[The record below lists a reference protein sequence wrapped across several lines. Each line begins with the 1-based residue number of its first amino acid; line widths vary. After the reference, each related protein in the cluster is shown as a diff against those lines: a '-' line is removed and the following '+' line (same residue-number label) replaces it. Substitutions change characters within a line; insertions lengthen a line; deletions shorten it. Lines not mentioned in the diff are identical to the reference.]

1 MAMNGEAGSS
11 LIEALI
17 AILLVGI
24 AAMGL
29 TSGFS
34 VMLDTNTRCEER
46 TAAVAA
52 AEQEL
57 EGLRMA
63 NVETLPETGKS
74 AAKRVRM
81 DERDYDVVIW
91 YCKTKAYCTDNSR
104 HLEIEVTHDGRTVYT
119 VETVF
124 TQLQ

>member
-1 MAMNGEAGSS
+1 MAMKEETGSS
-11 LIEALI
+11 LVESLI

-52 AEQEL
+52 AEQAM

-63 NVETLPETGKS
+63 NVEMLPKTGKS
-74 AAKRVRM
+74 AAKRVRV
-81 DERDYDVVIW
+81 DERDYDVVTW
-91 YCKTKAYCTDNSR
+91 YCKTSNYCTDNSR
-104 HLEIEVTHDGRTVYT
+104 HLEVEVTHDGRTVYT

-124 TQLQ
+124 THLQ